1 MKPSFVSRVPWEIL
15 GITITTLF
23 MLACAVSWAVESFAQ
38 WGSLLGIL
46 SCVASIGSIS
56 IVWWKQRTA
65 MSRLHRQTDI
75 LAHLS
80 DEQIETDDFENLF
93 PELPTSGE
101 WSSTFQRIFNRI
113 AELSEMMSDAEQV
126 RARSE
131 VRAHLSSMRVNQM
144 REIVDSLTEPVLMV
158 NQFEELVIS
167 NDSAKKLFGLPTDDE
182 SQHMKD
188 VIPCEPLVQLIHET
202 RRRKTSSQRVAEIE
216 LVDSEEEKHW
226 FQVTCCTVDQKSN
239 SSRADDHHMFGA
251 VAILRDISGY
261 KAIQKRNA
269 EFVSSV
275 SHEMKTPLAG
285 IKAYVELLADG
296 EAEDEE
302 TQEEFLS
309 IINGQADR
317 LQRLIDNLLNLAR
330 IEAGVVNVNKKPR
343 SLNELL
349 EEAANLVLPT
359 AEQKQITLIQ
369 DLSPMYLGV
378 LVDRDMILQGAINLL
393 SNALKY
399 TPDGGRVTLRS
410 RLNDR
415 EVIFEVED
423 TGVGLSDEDCEM
435 VFEKFYRVKKDQ
447 NMASGTGLGLPL
459 AKHIVEDVHGGSLTV
474 TSTVGKGSTFRITLP
489 TVQVTESAVQ

>member
-1 MKPSFVSRVPWEIL
+1 MKPSIASRVPWEIL
-15 GITITTLF
+15 GIAVTTLF
-23 MLACAVSWAVESFAQ
+23 MLACAVSWASDSAAL
-38 WGSLLGIL
+38 WTSLLGTL
-46 SCVASIGSIS
+46 SCLFSIGIIS
-56 IVWWKQRTA
+56 IIWWKQSTA
-65 MSRLHRQTDI
+65 ISHLHRQTDI

-80 DEQIETDDFENLF
+80 EEQIETEDFENLF
-93 PELPTSGE
+93 PEVSNSGE
-101 WSSTFQRIFNRI
+101 WSSTFQSIFNRI
-113 AELSEMMSDAEQV
+113 AELSEMMSDVEQV

-131 VRAHLSSMRVNQM
+131 VRAHLASMRFDQM

-158 NQFEELVIS
+158 NQFEEIVIS
-167 NDSAKKLFGLPTDDE
+167 NENAKNLFGLPADNE
-182 SQHMKD
+182 SQHMEEA
-188 VIPCEPLVQLIHET
+188 ISCEPLVQLIHET
-202 RRRKTSSQRVAEIE
+202 RKRKSASQRVAEIE
-216 LVDSEEEKHW
+216 LVDSEDEKHW
-226 FQVTCCTVDQKSN
+226 YQVTCCTVDQKSKSGQQDN
-239 SSRADDHHMFGA
+239 HQMFGA

-343 SLNELL
+343 SLNEVL
-349 EEAANLVLPT
+349 EEAASLVLPT
-359 AEQKQITLIQ
+359 AEQKQITLVQ

-399 TPDGGRVTLRS
+399 TPEGGRVTLRS

-415 EVIFEVED
+415 EVTFEVED
-423 TGVGLSDEDCEM
+423 TGVGLSKEDCEM

-447 NMASGTGLGLPL
+447 KMASGTGLGLPL

-474 TSTVGKGSTFRITLP
+474 TSEVDKGSTFKISLP
-489 TVQVTESAVQ
+489 TVQVTESAV